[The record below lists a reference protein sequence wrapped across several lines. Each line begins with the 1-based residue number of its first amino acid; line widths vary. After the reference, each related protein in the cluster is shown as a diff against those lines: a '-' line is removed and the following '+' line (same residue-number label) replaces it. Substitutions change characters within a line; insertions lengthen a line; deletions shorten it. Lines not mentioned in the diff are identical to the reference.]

1 MVNFE
6 LLLQNS
12 CNTAHQKF
20 PGAFGTLQGYR
31 SSQFAGECFVGL
43 QVSTPNSKN
52 QKQKKVS
59 EGCFNDLLPIDIWE
73 TLLKNSGAATHS
85 FFDIKAEY
93 ELQMIVIGQL

>member
-1 MVNFE
+1 MVDFE

-43 QVSTPNSKN
+43 QESTPNSKN
-52 QKQKKVS
+52 KKRFQKDV
-59 EGCFNDLLPIDIWE
+59 FNDLLPMI
-73 TLLKNSGAATHS
+73 
-85 FFDIKAEY
+85 Y
-93 ELQMIVIGQL
+93 EKHC